1 MTKLKI
7 INKKLMIAVA
17 LIIAVTAAIFLV
29 SDKDG
34 YLTFWYSPAARSAV
48 VFTDDKMNEAGI
60 PGNGISNI
68 KYNGTHDAAAV
79 LMSDDTAY
87 TLFGVCGDKTTEIIK
102 NATNNF
108 LVSYAGKT
116 VAYTNVEG
124 SLIVGSLT
132 EKNGKEIADS
142 VQDFALSPN
151 GKNILYAKKEEN
163 TQKLYV
169 YSGGK
174 STLIAD
180 NYMPLAV
187 SDDLN
192 YLYALSLDNS
202 LCILNTDGTMKAKL
216 CSGVCTD
223 SFYFSFDMKSVVFSD
238 SSYSYVSHEG
248 KSRVR
253 LIPGEAAPVSA
264 DGGNVFGNTQ
274 GSAVIVDDADLSGL
288 FYVSE
293 DGENDDVLF
302 FITTADERISVSD
315 CVKKYVLT
323 GKNSAVYMNAQGSI
337 YSFDGS
343 ESTLVVSG
351 ARSFE
356 TNDNGKYIYYTDAS
370 FGLSVYCKGE
380 TTVLASSVS
389 QMGMTSKNK
398 LLVMLTDSSMYIV
411 SNKKIS
417 EKTDDGIHG
426 FFVTPSAAF
435 YSKNYNDGTGT
446 FELYASDGSE
456 KFKKST
462 DGVMIV
468 K

>member
-1 MTKLKI
+1 MTKVKI
-7 INKKLMIAVA
+7 FNKKSLIAVA
-17 LIIAVTAAIFLV
+17 LILIAVTVFFLI
-29 SDKDG
+29 SDKSG
-34 YLTFWYSPAARSAV
+34 YLTFWYSPSERAAV
-48 VFTDDKMNEAGI
+48 VFTDDKMQETGL
-60 PGNGISNI
+60 PGSGVSNI
-68 KYNGTHDAAAV
+68 KYNGAHDAAAV

-87 TLFGVCGDKTTEIIK
+87 TLFGVCGGKSAEIIK
-102 NATNNF
+102 NSTNNF

-116 VAYTNVEG
+116 VAYTNAEG
-124 SLIVGSLT
+124 QLFLGSLT
-132 EKNGKEIADS
+132 GKNGKEIAES
-142 VQDFALSPN
+142 VPDFALSPN
-151 GKNILYAKKEEN
+151 GKTVLYAKNEEN

-180 NYMPLAV
+180 NYTPLAV

-192 YLYALSLDNS
+192 YLYVLSFDDS

-216 CSGVCTD
+216 CSGVRTD
-223 SFYFSFDMKSVVFSD
+223 SFYFSYDMKSVVFSD

-253 LIPGEAAPVSA
+253 LIPGKAAPVFA
-264 DGGNVFGNTQ
+264 DGCNVSGNTQ
-274 GSAVIVDDADLSGL
+274 GNAVIVNDEDLSGL
-288 FYVSE
+288 FYVSK
-293 DGENDDVLF
+293 DAENGDVLF
-302 FITTADERISVSD
+302 FITASDERISVSD
-315 CVKKYVLT
+315 GVKKYVLT
-323 GKNSAVYMNAQGSI
+323 GKNSAVYMNVQGSI

-343 ESTLVVSG
+343 ESVLVVSG

-356 TNDNGKYIYYTDAS
+356 ASDNGKYIYYTDAS
-370 FGLSVYCKGE
+370 YGLSVYCKGE
-380 TTVLASSVS
+380 NTVLASSVA

-398 LLVMLTDSSMYIV
+398 LPVMLTDGSMYIV
-411 SNKKIS
+411 SGKKIS
-417 EKTDDGIHG
+417 DKKDDGVHG

-446 FELYASDGSE
+446 FALYASDGSA

-462 DGVMIV
+462 DAVMIV